1 MPIGEWNDFKTYAWR
16 SGFWVKKGEK
26 KLGRKTTHLLLDG
39 GILEVP
45 PEKEQ
50 EFLDAYARS
59 LLNGADLYVVE
70 MKSEPCF
77 FFMSEFDIKMADRL
91 MNAEEL
97 QLFIRVVQSVMSK
110 AFPSTDVNVGVS
122 TAPAKNAKTKDGREC
137 IQSGIHLNWRIPVDL
152 PTAWILRAWIIR
164 ELDVAMPTAQY
175 GILEPW
181 YEGYD
186 PCVLLDN
193 GLRMIGSKKAEACP
207 DCNGRSSYKRGK
219 KTTPTGPSHSRQDV
233 TSDELGSICA
243 TCQSVGR
250 IDKGRPY
257 TLFMVAGAD
266 GNPISEA
273 MDYYTNPA
281 NVSDFVKFLSIR
293 CPSGNPEYAEPTPI
307 TYADAETEKRLIE
320 AARLDKQNSKKS
332 NKPQKKAASAE
343 AGGETSSS
351 AKRQEKRDELHDIG
365 PDDPIY
371 DAVSKYIISEFR
383 GAPIV
388 SRIKRTGA
396 GDCYIVNS
404 RCHFCENKV
413 RTSSSSYS

>member
-1 MPIGEWNDFKTYAWR
+1 MPIGEWNDFKTYAWS

-26 KLGRKTTHLLLDG
+26 KLGRNTTHLLLDG
-39 GILEVP
+39 GMLEVP

-59 LLNGADLYVVE
+59 FLMGLDLYVVE
-70 MKSEPCF
+70 MKSTPCF

-91 MNAEEL
+91 MNTEEI
-97 QLFIRVVQSVMSK
+97 QLFVRVVQSVVAK
-110 AFPSTDVNVGVS
+110 AFSGSGVDVNVGVS

-152 PTAWILRAWIIR
+152 PAAWILRAWIIR
-164 ELDVAMPTAQY
+164 ELDVAMSTDQY

-207 DCNGRSSYKRGK
+207 DCGGRFSYKRGK
-219 KTTPTGPSHSRQDV
+219 KTTVTGPSHGRQDV
-233 TSDELGSICA
+233 MGDELGNVCT
-243 TCQSVGR
+243 TCQSAGR
-250 IDKGRPY
+250 VDKGRPY
-257 TLFMVAGAD
+257 TLVMVAGAD
-266 GNPISEA
+266 GNPIQEA
-273 MDYYTNPA
+273 IEYYRKA
-281 NVSDFVKFLSIR
+281 GSVSDLIKFLSIR
-293 CPSGNPEYAEPTPI
+293 CPSGPEYEKPTEIAFP
-307 TYADAETEKRLIE
+307 DAETGRRLTE
-320 AARLDKQNSKKS
+320 AARVDKQNARKSGPKK
-332 NKPQKKAASAE
+332 QKTSVA
-343 AGGETSSS
+343 AGGEVD
-351 AKRQEKRDELHDIG
+351 KRQEKRDELHDVG

-383 GAPIV
+383 GAPSV
-388 SRIKRTGA
+388 SRIKKTGA

-413 RTSSSSYS
+413 LYSSFYLY